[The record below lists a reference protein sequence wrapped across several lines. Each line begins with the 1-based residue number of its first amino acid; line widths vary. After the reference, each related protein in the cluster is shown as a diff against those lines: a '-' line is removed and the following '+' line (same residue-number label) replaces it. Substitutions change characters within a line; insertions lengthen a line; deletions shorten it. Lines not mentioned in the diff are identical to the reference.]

1 MKTIK
6 QKNNQK
12 MKENK
17 SKNEI
22 WKIKK
27 RIKKARK

>member
-1 MKTIK
+1 MKSIK

-22 WKIKK
+22 CKIKK